1 MTTEDYIKQK
11 GPLLSS
17 QLITYYEDE
26 NTSKDAIRKRLERLP
41 ESIGRIRGFF
51 KDNQTFFY
59 HKEQQFTEKYFNVS
73 SM

>member
-51 KDNQTFFY
+51 
-59 HKEQQFTEKYFNVS
+59 
-73 SM
+73 